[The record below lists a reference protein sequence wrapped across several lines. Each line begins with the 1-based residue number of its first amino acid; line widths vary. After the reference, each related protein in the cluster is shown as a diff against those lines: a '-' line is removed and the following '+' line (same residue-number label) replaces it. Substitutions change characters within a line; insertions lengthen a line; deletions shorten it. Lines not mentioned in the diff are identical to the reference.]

1 MKKCKTVVYMN
12 PQVCFLLIF
21 VIVDSDDKVQMIK
34 ELNDSLTRRV
44 LKECFD
50 LPEVLYACF
59 QRSIFNFFYNNRY
72 S

>member
-1 MKKCKTVVYMN
+1 MKH
-12 PQVCFLLIF
+12 QVSFILKI
-21 VIVDSDDKVQMIK
+21 IIIDSNDKLQMIK

-59 QRSIFNFFYNNRY
+59 QRSIFNFFYNNRP
-72 S
+72 SLDE